1 MSGSVAILENAP
13 SFTSNLRQ
21 KLRDRTLFFRYL
33 VIINLMLGAWYIL
46 WRMAQS
52 LNWISPWLSI
62 SLLLAELYMYCG
74 GVLFLIDLWRSIE
87 L

>member
-1 MSGSVAILENAP
+1 MSGSVAILENVP
-13 SFTSNLRQ
+13 SFTRNLRQ

-52 LNWISPWLSI
+52 LN
-62 SLLLAELYMYCG
+62 
-74 GVLFLIDLWRSIE
+74 
-87 L
+87 